1 MRISEIELAA
11 AKRQLARMREKQ
23 INAERENDPTL
34 SEADRELI
42 KKYPRHT
49 LEAARLIDST
59 PLASGIP
66 GNRDS
71 FYLIREQETN
81 CLHIKESHT

>member
-1 MRISEIELAA
+1 
-11 AKRQLARMREKQ
+11 MREKQ
-23 INAERENDPTL
+23 MIADRQNDPTL
-34 SEADRELI
+34 SEADRKLI

-81 CLHIKESHT
+81 GLQIKESHT